1 MIVLMR
7 AECNEEIGFCYL
19 FVIIL
24 QFLSRWDQSHSSFSF
39 SFIWV
44 ILTIRRIS
52 CLWDALF
59 IQKSHFH
66 DATAENGRW
75 YSRLMNTG
83 WLLPA
88 ARRKTPLL
96 KNHHLKLPIRL
107 TRWHPFSLTL
117 LEAPNESGWQAESTR
132 LLTLKIIITEKI
144 WKWVKK

>member
-1 MIVLMR
+1 MGCTFHTKVTFSRCDSGKRALVLK
-7 AECNEEIGFCYL
+7 ADGYGLAC
-19 FVIIL
+19 
-24 QFLSRWDQSHSSFSF
+24 
-39 SFIWV
+39 
-44 ILTIRRIS
+44 
-52 CLWDALF
+52 
-59 IQKSHFH
+59 
-66 DATAENGRW
+66 
-75 YSRLMNTG
+75 